1 MLCFFVPRAQDF
13 YIFLTLHE
21 FYIPQISNFTLPPY
35 TEIRKKTCQIKV
47 RKILMTIFNV
57 FSLLGGLALFLFGM
71 DIMGKALEKQAGGQL
86 QKILSK
92 LTDSPLKGFLLGL
105 CVTAI
110 IQSSSATT
118 VMVVGFVNSGIM
130 ELHQAIGVIMGSN
143 VGTTVTS
150 WILSLS
156 GLQGDSLLIN
166 LLKPTSFSPLLA
178 FIGILLYMCK
188 SEKKKGVG
196 TILIGFAVLMTG
208 MTTMSNAVLPLQG
221 EEWFTSLFV
230 RFSNP
235 ILGVLVGALVTGI
248 IQSSSASV
256 GILQALSATGVITYG
271 SAIPI
276 IMGQNIGT
284 CVTALISS
292 VGATKNARRAA
303 MVHLYFNIIG
313 VTIFLF
319 GFYGLNAVC
328 HFAFV
333 DSTIEA
339 WGIAVVH
346 SAFNILATLILLP
359 FANGLEKLAI
369 LTIPD
374 SPEKESFALLDE
386 RLLNTPAVAVE
397 RARSATADMAE
408 LARVGVVQAMSLTHQ
423 WNDELAQKVRDEEST
438 VDRYED
444 ALGTYLVKLSGRELN
459 HADSQSV
466 NTLLHTISDFERIS
480 DHSVNLLES
489 AEEMHQKNIEFS
501 KDAQEELQV
510 LEDAVQDILSRTTDA
525 FRKGDLHLASKVEPL
540 EAVVNELVRAI
551 KAHHIA
557 RLQTGSCSI
566 EYGFVLD
573 DLLTNYER
581 VCDHCSNVAVAQIE
595 VAQDSFDTH
604 AYLNDLRHGKDT
616 KESEEFHRRLDK
628 YRERY
633 LFPDNQSAEEF
644 DK

>member
-1 MLCFFVPRAQDF
+1 MD
-13 YIFLTLHE
+13 IFSVIT
-21 FYIPQISNFTLPPY
+21 
-35 TEIRKKTCQIKV
+35 
-47 RKILMTIFNV
+47 
-57 FSLLGGLALFLFGM
+57 LLGGLAFFLYGM
-71 DIMGKALEKQAGGQL
+71 NVMSSGLEKLAG
-86 QKILSK
+86 SK
-92 LTDSPLKGFLLGL
+92 LEVILKKMTSNKFKSLLLGMGI
-105 CVTAI
+105 TIA
-110 IQSSSATT
+110 IQSSSALT
-118 VMVVGFVNSGIM
+118 VMLVGLVNSGIM
-130 ELHQAIGVIMGSN
+130 QLSQTIGVLMGSN
-143 VGTTVTS
+143 IGTTLTA

-156 GLQGDSLLIN
+156 GIESDNIFLRM
-166 LLKPTSFSPLLA
+166 LKPESFSPIIALVGVVMIMTA
-178 FIGILLYMCK
+178 KHNRTKDIGRIM
-188 SEKKKGVG
+188 VG
-196 TILIGFAVLMTG
+196 FSVLMTG
-208 MTTMSNAVLPLQG
+208 MTTMSNAVLPLQN
-221 EEWFTSLFV
+221 EAWFTSLFT

-235 ILGVLVGALVTGI
+235 LLGVLVGALVTGI

-292 VGATKNARRAA
+292 VGANKNARRAA

-313 VTIFLF
+313 VTIFLV
-319 GFYGLNAVC
+319 GFYGLNTVC

-333 DSTIEA
+333 NTTIEA

-346 SAFNILATLILLP
+346 SVFNIVATLVLLP
-359 FANGLEKLAI
+359 FANLLEKLAI

-374 SPEKESFALLDE
+374 SPEKESFALLDD

-397 RARSATADMAE
+397 RARSATAEMAE
-408 LARVGVVQAMSLTHQ
+408 LARVGVMQAMSLTHE
-423 WNDELAQKVRDEEST
+423 WNDTLAQKVREEET
-438 VDRYED
+438 QVDRYED
-444 ALGTYLVKLSGRELN
+444 ALGTYLVKLSSRELN

-480 DHSVNLLES
+480 DHSVNLMES
-489 AEEMHQKNIEFS
+489 AEEMHTKEIQFS
-501 KDAQEELQV
+501 QDARDELQV
-510 LEDAVQDILSRTTDA
+510 LEDAVQDILNRTTDA

-557 RLQTGSCSI
+557 RLQAGSCSI

-604 AYLNDLRHGKDT
+604 AYLNELRHGNDT
-616 KESEEFHRRLDK
+616 KESEEFHRRLDR

-633 LFPDNQSAEEF
+633 LFPENQSAEDF